1 MGAHAAVLP
10 EAPEGLII
18 PPPLDILLV
27 GGSGFLGS
35 HAARGL
41 LARGHRVSVLSRGTR
56 EPMAGTALLSADR
69 GDPASM
75 AAALNGRRFDLTVDF
90 GLFDAP
96 DLDWLAAVTAR
107 SLGRLVMISTGQVYL
122 VGVGASPPHP
132 EADEETPAMPEPAP
146 GSGDQEAWRYG
157 VGKRRAE
164 QALRG
169 ARETHGIETVALRLP
184 TVQGE
189 RDASLRLWAYL
200 ERMLDGGPLVL
211 PEGGRRPVRFL
222 DAGDLAEALERIGG
236 ATSLA
241 HDAYNL
247 ASPDILTLRVF
258 LERVAEV
265 GGIGVRF
272 VEASW
277 DEVRAAGLDAR
288 FLPYAGHWASVL
300 DPSRAKAELG
310 IVCTRSE
317 DYLPRIVRWHLEHRP
332 QASHEGYAQRAVE
345 LELATRLVG
354 AGR

>member
-1 MGAHAAVLP
+1 MA
-10 EAPEGLII
+10 
-18 PPPLDILLV
+18 PLDILLV

-41 LARGHRVSVLSRGTR
+41 LAEGHRVSVLSRGTR
-56 EPMAGTALLSADR
+56 PPTPGTVPLTADR
-69 GDPASM
+69 NNQASM
-75 AAALNGRRFDLTVDF
+75 AAALAGRRFSLTVDF
-90 GLFDAP
+90 GLFDAT
-96 DLDWLAAVTAR
+96 DLDWLAAVSPGA
-107 SLGRLVMISTGQVYL
+107 LGRFVMISTGQVYL

-132 EADEETPAMPEPAP
+132 ESDERTPAIPEPAP
-146 GSGDQEAWRYG
+146 ESSDHGAWRYG

-169 ARETHGIETVALRLP
+169 AREAHGIETVALRLP

-189 RDASLRLWAYL
+189 GDSSFRLWAYL

-211 PEGGRRPVRFL
+211 PDGGKRPVRFL
-222 DAGDLAEALERIGG
+222 DAADLAMALARIGG
-236 ATSLA
+236 AQRLA
-241 HDAYNL
+241 QDAYNL
-247 ASPDILTLRVF
+247 ASPDIRPLREL
-258 LERVAEV
+258 LEHVARVA
-265 GGIGVRF
+265 GLGARF

-277 DEVRAAGLDAR
+277 EECRAAGLDAR

-300 DPSRAKAELG
+300 DPSRAAAELG

-332 QASHEGYAQRAVE
+332 QASHESYAQRARE
-345 LELATRLVG
+345 LELAARLVG